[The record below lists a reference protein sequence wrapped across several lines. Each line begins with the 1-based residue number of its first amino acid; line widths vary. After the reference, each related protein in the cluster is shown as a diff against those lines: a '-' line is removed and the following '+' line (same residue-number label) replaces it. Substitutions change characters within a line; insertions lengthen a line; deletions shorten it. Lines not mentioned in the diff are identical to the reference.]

1 MKIPIQTSV
10 YVSDYCAF
18 RPDVSLLLPPPFPN
32 FCQCRASPQVHR
44 DFRKPLILITPKS
57 LLKMRQCVSTREEFT
72 EGTYFQR
79 IIPEQEPESLVA
91 DDKVCACECVIV

>member
-1 MKIPIQTSV
+1 MQTPIHLSLRE
-10 YVSDYCAF
+10 VSDYCAL
-18 RPDVSLLLPPPFPN
+18 RPYISPFLPN
-32 FCQCRASPQVHR
+32 SCQRRASPQVHR

-57 LLKMRQCVSTREEFT
+57 LLKMHQCVSTREEFT

-91 DDKVCACECVIV
+91 DDKVCVCVIV